1 MSEVVVTPQQGLA
14 GKYQP
19 YPEYKV
25 SGVEWIGDVPQSWE
39 ATKVKR
45 WLLESPCY
53 GVLKPDKYDG
63 DDAVP
68 LIRIMDVKA
77 DGTIAELETLE
88 SISPSLSIEYQRT
101 LIRKGDLI
109 VSVVGTLGRSFI
121 CDDAHERMNLS
132 RALTRLQVCDLSTAK
147 YLQYVINS
155 KVFEDY
161 VGVTCTGAA
170 QKVLNLED
178 VSNWFVPSP
187 PLVHRST
194 IVAFL
199 DYETARIDRLIA
211 QQQRLIELL
220 KEKRQ
225 AVISHAVTKGLN
237 PDAPMKDSGVEWLG
251 QVPKH
256 WVVSPLKYKCEFS
269 GGGTPS
275 KDHLEYWNGSIPWV
289 SPKDM
294 KSFWIT
300 DAEDKI
306 TEQAIKESSTK
317 LVQPGAVLIV
327 VRSGILQRTIPV
339 GINTIPVTMNQDMKA
354 IRFSSAVYAEWLSFF
369 IKGYEDSLL
378 LDWRKQGAT
387 VESIEHEY
395 LANSLMLFP
404 PEEEA
409 RSIIAALGRR
419 LEKFDQLEQ
428 RASDAITLL
437 QECRTALI
445 SAAVTGKIDLRS
457 WTPPAEEAA
466 A

>member
-1 MSEVVVTPQQGLA
+1 MSELVATSQQGLV

-19 YPEYKV
+19 YQEYKD
-25 SGVEWIGDVPQSWE
+25 SGVEWLGNVPSHWTVT
-39 ATKVKR
+39 AVKR
-45 WLLESPCY
+45 FASFTTGWTPPTGNDAYFGGEHLWANISDIGHRVLSTTAKTITDAGVRATRIKKSPKGSLLFSF
-53 GVLKPDKYDG
+53 K
-63 DDAVP
+63 
-68 LIRIMDVKA
+68 
-77 DGTIAELETLE
+77 
-88 SISPSLSIEYQRT
+88 LSIGLVSIVGEDMYTNEAIATFLPSETFNISYMYWAAPLFIPQNAEENIYGAKLLNQERISNASFVLPTPKEQRA
-101 LIRKGDLI
+101 I
-109 VSVVGTLGRSFI
+109 
-121 CDDAHERMNLS
+121 A
-132 RALTRLQVCDLSTAK
+132 
-147 YLQYVINS
+147 
-155 KVFEDY
+155 
-161 VGVTCTGAA
+161 
-170 QKVLNLED
+170 
-178 VSNWFVPSP
+178 
-187 PLVHRST
+187 
-194 IVAFL
+194 AFL
-199 DYETARIDRLIA
+199 DYETARIDLLIT

-237 PDAPMKDSGVEWLG
+237 PDAPMKDSGIEWLG

-275 KDHLEYWNGSIPWV
+275 KDNLEYWNGSIPWV

-317 LVQPGAVLIV
+317 LVQPGAVLMV

-419 LEKFDQLEQ
+419 LDKFDQLEQ

-437 QECRTALI
+437 QERRTALI
-445 SAAVTGKIDLRS
+445 SAAVTGKIDLRG
-457 WTPPAEEAA
+457 WTPSAEEAA

>member
-1 MSEVVVTPQQGLA
+1 MSEVVATAQQGLT

-19 YPEYKV
+19 YPEYKD
-25 SGVEWIGDVPQSWE
+25 SGVEWLGDVPEHWVLSR
-39 ATKVKR
+39 VKDVAVVFGGYPFDSQR
-45 WLLESPCY
+45 FSPDV
-53 GVLKPDKYDG
+53 G
-63 DDAVP
+63 VP
-68 LIRIMDVKA
+68 LIRIRDINTELTAVYFDGDVPQEAIVENNDVLIGMDGEFNVARWKGGKAALNQRVACVRTDSDELTTLLFYTLPFSLKVVNDLTYYTTVKH
-77 DGTIAELETLE
+77 
-88 SISPSLSIEYQRT
+88 LS
-101 LIRKGDLI
+101 
-109 VSVVGTLGRSFI
+109 
-121 CDDAHERMNLS
+121 
-132 RALTRLQVCDLSTAK
+132 
-147 YLQYVINS
+147 
-155 KVFEDY
+155 
-161 VGVTCTGAA
+161 
-170 QKVLNLED
+170 LED
-178 VSNWFVPSP
+178 IKKTIFALPQGEELSN
-187 PLVHRST
+187 
-194 IVAFL
+194 IAAFL
-199 DYETARIDRLIA
+199 DYETARIDLLIA

-237 PDAPMKDSGVEWLG
+237 PNAPMKDSGVEWLG
-251 QVPKH
+251 QVPEH

-275 KDHLEYWNGSIPWV
+275 KDNLEYWNGSIPWV

-317 LVQPGAVLIV
+317 LVQPGAVLMV

-395 LANSLMLFP
+395 LANSLILFP

-419 LEKFDQLEQ
+419 LDKFDQLEQ

-437 QECRTALI
+437 QERRSALI
-445 SAAVTGKIDLRS
+445 SAAVTGKIDLRG
-457 WTPPAEEAA
+457 WTPPAEEVAA
-466 A
+466 

>member
-1 MSEVVVTPQQGLA
+1 MSEVVATAQQGLA
-14 GKYQP
+14 GNYHP
-19 YPEYKV
+19 YPEYKD
-25 SGVEWIGDVPQSWE
+25 SGVEWLDTVPSHWDAKRLGQFLFERREKVSDKDYAALSVTKNGILPQLDTAAKSDAGDNR
-39 ATKVKR
+39 KLVKT
-45 WLLESPCY
+45 
-53 GVLKPDKYDG
+53 G
-63 DDAVP
+63 D
-68 LIRIMDVKA
+68 
-77 DGTIAELETLE
+77 
-88 SISPSLSIEYQRT
+88 
-101 LIRKGDLI
+101 
-109 VSVVGTLGRSFI
+109 F
-121 CDDAHERMNLS
+121 
-132 RALTRLQVCDLSTAK
+132 
-147 YLQYVINS
+147 VINS
-155 KVFEDY
+155 RSDRKGSSGISERD
-161 VGVTCTGAA
+161 GS
-170 QKVLNLED
+170 
-178 VSNWFVPSP
+178 VSLISIVMEPKGIN
-187 PLVHRST
+187 HRYIHHLLRSYPFQEEFYRWGKGIVADLWST
-194 IVAFL
+194 NYSEMKNIILPIPTDTEQRTIAAFL
-199 DYETARIDRLIA
+199 DYETSQIDRLISL
-211 QQQRLIELL
+211 QQRLIELL

-251 QVPKH
+251 QVPEH

-275 KDHLEYWNGSIPWV
+275 KDNLEYWNGSIPWV

-317 LVQPGAVLIV
+317 LVQPGAVLMV

-395 LANSLMLFP
+395 LANSLILFP

-419 LEKFDQLEQ
+419 LDKFDQLEQ

-437 QECRTALI
+437 QERRSALI
-445 SAAVTGKIDLRS
+445 SAAVTGKIDLRG
-457 WTPPAEEAA
+457 WTPPAEEVAA
-466 A
+466 

>member
-1 MSEVVVTPQQGLA
+1 MSDAVATSQQGLA
-14 GKYQP
+14 GKYPP
-19 YPEYKV
+19 YPEYKD
-25 SGVEWIGDVPQSWE
+25 SGVEWLGDVPTDWRVIKLGFL
-39 ATKVKR
+39 ATKIGSGKTPSGGATVYVDDGITFLRSQNVYDDGLRLDDVVHITPDVDMEMAHSRVKPMDILINITGASIGR
-45 WLLESPCY
+45 TCI
-53 GVLKPDKYDG
+53 
-63 DDAVP
+63 VP
-68 LIRIMDVKA
+68 LGIGSANVNQHVCIIRLNKSEIIRFVSWAVKA
-77 DGTIAELETLE
+77 
-88 SISPSLSIEYQRT
+88 Q
-101 LIRKGDLI
+101 
-109 VSVVGTLGRSFI
+109 
-121 CDDAHERMNLS
+121 
-132 RALTRLQVCDLSTAK
+132 STKA
-147 YLQYVINS
+147 QIDNAQ
-155 KVFEDY
+155 
-161 VGVTCTGAA
+161 TGAA
-170 QKVLNLED
+170 REGLNFEQIASLLLSLPPETECEQI
-178 VSNWFVPSP
+178 SN
-187 PLVHRST
+187 
-194 IVAFL
+194 FL

-237 PDAPMKDSGVEWLG
+237 PNAPMKESGVEWLG
-251 QVPKH
+251 QVPEH
-256 WVVSPLKYKCEFS
+256 WVISPLKYKCVFS

-275 KDHLEYWNGSIPWV
+275 KDNLEYWNGSIPWV

-317 LVQPGAVLIV
+317 LVQPGAVLMV

-339 GINTIPVTMNQDMKA
+339 GMNTIPVTMNQDMKA

-419 LEKFDQLEQ
+419 LDKFDQLEQ

-437 QECRTALI
+437 QERRTALI
-445 SAAVTGKIDLRS
+445 SAAVTGKIDLRG
-457 WTPPAEEAA
+457 WTPPAEEVAA
-466 A
+466 

>member
-1 MSEVVVTPQQGLA
+1 MSEAVTTRQQELA
-14 GKYQP
+14 GKYRP
-19 YPEYKV
+19 YPEYKD
-25 SGVEWIGDVPQSWE
+25 SGVVWLGEMPSTWVLAKTARYFKIAMGQTILKEQLEDDGEWPVYSATEGDHYFGRVNNPQVRLGCGDLVIPARGNSIGFVKLVKEQVTTTQTTIYCKHLTQKIYPEYAYYFMVGQKENLFWFTQTAIPQITVEEIGSNPI
-39 ATKVKR
+39 
-45 WLLESPCY
+45 LLPSFEEQ
-53 GVLKPDKYDG
+53 
-63 DDAVP
+63 
-68 LIRIMDVKA
+68 R
-77 DGTIAELETLE
+77 TIA
-88 SISPSLSIEYQRT
+88 
-101 LIRKGDLI
+101 
-109 VSVVGTLGRSFI
+109 
-121 CDDAHERMNLS
+121 
-132 RALTRLQVCDLSTAK
+132 
-147 YLQYVINS
+147 
-155 KVFEDY
+155 
-161 VGVTCTGAA
+161 
-170 QKVLNLED
+170 
-178 VSNWFVPSP
+178 
-187 PLVHRST
+187 
-194 IVAFL
+194 AFL
-199 DYETARIDRLIA
+199 DYETAHIDRLIA

-237 PDAPMKDSGVEWLG
+237 PKAPMKDSGVEWLG
-251 QVPKH
+251 QVPEH
-256 WVVSPLKYKCEFS
+256 WVISPLKYKCVFS

-275 KDHLEYWNGSIPWV
+275 KDNLEYWNGSIPWV

-317 LVQPGAVLIV
+317 LVQPGAVLMV

-339 GINTIPVTMNQDMKA
+339 GMNTIPVTMNQDMKA

-419 LEKFDQLEQ
+419 LDKFDQLEQ

-437 QECRTALI
+437 QERRTALI
-445 SAAVTGKIDLRS
+445 SAAVTGKIDLRG
-457 WTPPAEEAA
+457 WTPPAEEVAA
-466 A
+466 

>member
-1 MSEVVVTPQQGLA
+1 MSDAVATSQQGLA
-14 GKYQP
+14 GKYPP
-19 YPEYKV
+19 YPEYKDSGLEWLGEIPAHWNISRIKYVAQLNPSKSEVRGLSDDTIV
-25 SGVEWIGDVPQSWE
+25 SFIPMEAIGERGEIDVSRTRLLGDVLTGYSYI
-39 ATKVKR
+39 T
-45 WLLESPCY
+45 
-53 GVLKPDKYDG
+53 DG
-63 DDAVP
+63 DVILAKITPCFENGKGAVVHGLENGIGFATTEVIPARPYRKCDAQFLYYLFTSNP
-68 LIRIMDVKA
+68 FKA
-77 DGTIAELETLE
+77 LAEGSMYGAGGQKRVADSFVAEYHFAEAPTDERENIA
-88 SISPSLSIEYQRT
+88 
-101 LIRKGDLI
+101 
-109 VSVVGTLGRSFI
+109 
-121 CDDAHERMNLS
+121 
-132 RALTRLQVCDLSTAK
+132 
-147 YLQYVINS
+147 
-155 KVFEDY
+155 
-161 VGVTCTGAA
+161 
-170 QKVLNLED
+170 
-178 VSNWFVPSP
+178 
-187 PLVHRST
+187 
-194 IVAFL
+194 AFL

-237 PDAPMKDSGVEWLG
+237 PNAPMKESGVEWLG
-251 QVPKH
+251 QVPEH
-256 WVVSPLKYKCEFS
+256 WVISPLKYKCVFS

-275 KDHLEYWNGSIPWV
+275 KDNLEYWNGSIPWV

-317 LVQPGAVLIV
+317 LVQPGAVLMV

-339 GINTIPVTMNQDMKA
+339 GMNTIPVTMNQDMKA

-419 LEKFDQLEQ
+419 LDKFDQLEQ

-437 QECRTALI
+437 QERRTALI
-445 SAAVTGKIDLRS
+445 SAAVTGKIDLRG
-457 WTPPAEEAA
+457 WTQPAEEVAA
-466 A
+466 